1 MEKPSLSSHPPNF
14 KNREE
19 LEEARKRF
27 IEGQE
32 LNEENDD
39 TPSPKD
45 KVYPWDA
52 PYVRKDVK
60 KLFSLRF
67 TEPDML
73 KLQYIHEKTGK
84 SMHQFCMEH
93 LLPAIESE
101 LDRIESEE

>member
-27 IEGQE
+27 IEGQTFD
-32 LNEENDD
+32 EEEKE
-39 TPSPKD
+39 PSPKD

-93 LLPAIESE
+93 LLPAIEAE
-101 LDRIESEE
+101 LERIKKEE